1 MTVATSYG
9 SLVVGKVV
17 KKVGAYNY
25 KVCEYAHGTKI
36 TNYSKPIYT
45 DQKKRN
51 HRSQLSEAERTP
63 EMIKHSLQ
71 TSLNR
76 TKNTI
81 FDLSKSNEWEFFI
94 TLTFDPKK
102 YDSTN
107 YDTVTK
113 ILTEFMHR
121 MRKKKSKDLIYMI
134 VPEFHADGKKYHFH
148 GLLANIGDI
157 KMIPSGHLD
166 KDANDIYNMPA
177 WIYGYSTATKIKDTV
192 RASAYITKYITKECV
207 QHTKHKKRYY
217 ASQNIKHPE
226 ITYINSPSTLEEVI
240 ATYSPDT
247 IKSLEMGGA
256 LNRVTYMEIDD

>member
-9 SLVVGKVV
+9 LLQKGRSNM
-17 KKVGAYNY
+17 GAYNY
-25 KVCEYAHGTKI
+25 KVSEYAHGTKI

-45 DQKKRN
+45 ELKKQKRI
-51 HRSQLSEAERTP
+51 LLTEAERTP
-63 EMIKHSLQ
+63 EMKRHSIQ

-81 FDLSKSNEWEFFI
+81 YELSKSNDWEYFI
-94 TLTFDPKK
+94 TLTFDPKR

-107 YDTVTK
+107 YDEITK

-166 KDANDIYNMPA
+166 KDAKDIYNMSD

-207 QHTKHKKRYY
+207 QHTKYKKRYY
-217 ASQNIKHPE
+217 ASNNIKRPE
-226 ITYINSPSTLEEVI
+226 ITYINSATTLEEVI

>member
-9 SLVVGKVV
+9 LLQKGRSNM
-17 KKVGAYNY
+17 GAYNY
-25 KVCEYAHGTKI
+25 KVSEYAHGTKI

-45 DQKKRN
+45 ELKKQKRI
-51 HRSQLSEAERTP
+51 LLTETERTP
-63 EMIKHSLQ
+63 EMIRHSLQ

-81 FDLSKSNEWEFFI
+81 YELSKSNDWEYFI
-94 TLTFDPKK
+94 TLTFDPKR

-107 YDTVTK
+107 YDEVTK

-121 MRKKKSKDLIYMI
+121 MRKIKSKDLTYMI
-134 VPEFHADGKKYHFH
+134 VPEFHADGRKYHFH

-177 WIYGYSTATKIKDTV
+177 WIYGFSTATKIKDTV

-207 QHTKHKKRYY
+207 QHTKYKKRYY
-217 ASQNIKHPE
+217 ASRNIKRPE
-226 ITYINSPSTLEEVI
+226 VTYINSAASLEEVI

-247 IKSLEMGGA
+247 IKSMEMGGA

>member
-9 SLVVGKVV
+9 LLQKGRSNM
-17 KKVGAYNY
+17 GAYNY
-25 KVCEYAHGTKI
+25 KVSEYAHGTKI

-45 DQKKRN
+45 ELKKQKRI
-51 HRSQLSEAERTP
+51 LLTEAERTP
-63 EMIKHSLQ
+63 EMKRHSIQ

-81 FDLSKSNEWEFFI
+81 YELSKSNDWEYFI
-94 TLTFDPKK
+94 TLTFDPKR

-107 YDTVTK
+107 YDEITK

-166 KDANDIYNMPA
+166 KDAKDIYNMSD

-192 RASAYITKYITKECV
+192 RASAYITKY
-207 QHTKHKKRYY
+207 Y
-217 ASQNIKHPE
+217 ASNNIKRPE
-226 ITYINSPSTLEEVI
+226 ITYINSATTLEEVI